1 MSFLVSNTVIL
12 LYCNGVGGIILFEY
26 STSVVDSLSPV
37 LHLYCVLRSMV
48 LYVPSCR
55 GGIGFISTYMVIQD
69 ASHLSVII
77 EVCKCV
83 VCSS

>member
-37 LHLYCVLRSMV
+37 LHLYCVLRYCMYR
-48 LYVPSCR
+48 L
-55 GGIGFISTYMVIQD
+55 
-69 ASHLSVII
+69 
-77 EVCKCV
+77 V
-83 VCSS
+83 VEGSDS